1 MAADA
6 KLRTLGEDHPAVFF
20 TPFSFAQLAVSTAGN
35 GAQWVQP
42 LRNALAKVDAGA
54 AVEVHPLADAAAG
67 ALFPMRIAAAF
78 AGSLAGIGLLLVLT
92 GLYSSVAYATRLRT
106 REMAIRA
113 AVGATRSIILWT
125 AISDS
130 MAILL
135 CGVVVGLLLAVAA
148 VRPLTDILPD
158 GVDPWNIGIFA
169 GVVLVLV
176 SVGAGAAWIP
186 AREAANVDPSLAL
199 RQE

>member
-1 MAADA
+1 
-6 KLRTLGEDHPAVFF
+6 
-20 TPFSFAQLAVSTAGN
+20 LAVSTAGN

-148 VRPLTDILPD
+148 VRPLTGILPD